1 MFQLQPDFLI
11 DQPGMRWVGDAKWK
25 RLDAGNRSNK
35 YGISQG
41 DLYQLFA
48 YGQKY
53 LGGQGRMSLIY
64 PRTSVFNE
72 ALPLFHFDE
81 AGALSLEVFPVDL
94 RAGELVGTQLV
105 GRSTN

>member
-11 DQPGMRWVGDAKWK
+11 DQSGFCWVGDAKWK
-25 RLDAGNRSNK
+25 RLDAGNRANK
-35 YGISQG
+35 YGISQA

-64 PRTSVFNE
+64 PRTSSFDE
-72 ALPLFHFDE
+72 ALPLFNFDD
-81 AGALSLEVFPVDL
+81 AGVLSLEVIPLDL
-94 RAGELVGTQLV
+94 RTGELVGTRLV
-105 GRSTN
+105 GRVVG